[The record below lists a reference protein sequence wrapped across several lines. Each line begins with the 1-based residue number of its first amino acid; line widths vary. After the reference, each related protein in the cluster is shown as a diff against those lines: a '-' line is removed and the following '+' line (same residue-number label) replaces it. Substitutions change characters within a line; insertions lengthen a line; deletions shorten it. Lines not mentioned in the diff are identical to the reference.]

1 MIEENAVARKHA
13 IGLAVIHSDVIRV
26 GLCASVGRAWM
37 KRCRFSLR
45 RLKGFAVKL
54 GRRCLIKLRANP
66 RLTNRFQETDGAEP
80 RYLASVFGNVKAD
93 ANMGLG
99 AKIIDFIRL
108 HLSEDGVERTRV
120 VQISV
125 DEMQAR
131 AFLMRVL
138 IQMVDSVGIEGR

>member
-13 IGLAVIHSDVIRV
+13 IGLAVIHRDVIRV
-26 GLCASVGRAWM
+26 SLCASVGRAWM
-37 KRCRFSLR
+37 KWCRFSLR

-54 GRRCLIKLRANP
+54 RRRGLVKLRTNSRFA
-66 RLTNRFQETDGAEP
+66 NRFQQTYGAEP
-80 RYLASVFGNVKAD
+80 RHLASVFGDIEAH

-99 AKIIDFIRL
+99 AKIINFIGL

-120 VQISV
+120 VQVAIHQA
-125 DEMQAR
+125 QAR

-138 IQMVDSVGIEGR
+138 IKMVD